1 MQAVFEPVIPNKL
14 SGAIALG
21 EMNRVPS
28 ALDAP
33 NSSLQGARMEAIGRL
48 AGGIAHDF
56 NNLLTVIS
64 GYTQMLLDE
73 EDAVRADHKDV
84 LQDILAASLRAG
96 ELTRQLLAFSRRQT
110 IQTID
115 VDINARILEIE
126 KLLRRIIGE
135 HIDLR
140 VTLDADAGSANVDPT
155 QFDQVILNLAVNARD
170 AMPHGG
176 TLSVRT
182 ERLEILQ
189 PFTVSGAL
197 VETGAYV
204 KISIADD
211 GVGIADD
218 VLAHIFEPFFTTKE
232 AGRGTGLGL
241 ATVYGIVKQHG
252 GFIFANSVVGHG
264 TNFDILL
271 PCIDD
276 RAPADEASEVL
287 SVKGGVERVLLVED
301 EAALRRYA
309 AQILR
314 REGYTVLEAADGTD
328 ALAELER
335 CSIVPDLVISDIIMP
350 HMGGPE
356 LAKKASAR
364 WPRLPF
370 LFTSGY
376 IDESFGQSRSL
387 PAGTQFLA
395 KPFNRHELARKV
407 RDILDAR
414 RPV

>member
-1 MQAVFEPVIPNKL
+1 MQTVHEPVVADKL
-14 SGAIALG
+14 HGPITLG
-21 EMNRVPS
+21 DMNRVPS

-33 NSSLQGARMEAIGRL
+33 NQALQGARMEAIGRL

-73 EDAVRADHKDV
+73 TVLPGHKEV
-84 LQDILAASLRAG
+84 LEDILAASLRAG

-115 VDINARILEIE
+115 VDINERILEIE
-126 KLLRRIIGE
+126 KLLRRVIGE
-135 HIDLR
+135 HIELR
-140 VTLDADAGSANVDPT
+140 VNLDAAAGSARVDPT

-170 AMPHGG
+170 AMPRGG
-176 TLSVRT
+176 MLTVRT
-182 ERLEILQ
+182 ELLQ
-189 PFTVSGAL
+189 VDHTFTVSGAR
-197 VETGAYV
+197 VDAGVYV
-204 KISIADD
+204 KIAVTDD
-211 GVGIADD
+211 GAGIADD

-252 GFIFANSVVGHG
+252 GFIFANSIVGHG

-271 PCIDD
+271 PRIDD
-276 RAPADEASEVL
+276 TGAVQEASELL
-287 SVKGGVERVLLVED
+287 SVQGGSERILLVED

-309 AQILR
+309 GQILR
-314 REGYTVLEAADGTD
+314 REGYTVIEAADGME
-328 ALAELER
+328 ALQELER
-335 CSIVPDLVISDIIMP
+335 GPKIPDLIISDIIMP

-356 LAKKASAR
+356 LAKKAAGR

-387 PAGTQFLA
+387 PEGTQFLA

-407 RDILDAR
+407 RDILDVA